1 MNTIPAILMLAF
13 FIWLGYDIYKTPLHE
28 HEEGDPR
35 NYDPRDPDD
44 FI

>member
-1 MNTIPAILMLAF
+1 MTPIPAILVLAF
-13 FIWLGYDIYKTPLHE
+13 FIWLGWDIYHTPISK

-35 NYDPRDPDD
+35 NYDPGNPDD